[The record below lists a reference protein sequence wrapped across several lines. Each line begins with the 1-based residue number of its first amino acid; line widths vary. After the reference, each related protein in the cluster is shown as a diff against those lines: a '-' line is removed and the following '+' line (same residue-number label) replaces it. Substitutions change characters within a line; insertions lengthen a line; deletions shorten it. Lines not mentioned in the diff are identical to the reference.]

1 MVRLLAVALVICVA
15 FVACEFAGAVL
26 QNRAQA
32 LRAVEESTNPAV
44 AATPPSLVPET
55 PR

>member
-1 MVRLLAVALVICVA
+1 MVRLLGVALVICVA

-32 LRAVEESTNPAV
+32 LHVAEERANPTV
-44 AATPPSLVPET
+44 AATPPSLVLEA
-55 PR
+55 RD